1 MSIVLSRISG
11 RLLSSW
17 LTLVRVN
24 LIYFLSVSSSVH
36 DFPHV
41 YDMSVTIGIAEW
53 LVEVCRSK
61 FSIPIFFNLHFVIVY
76 ILRVPNVNGV
86 VFLPVVR

>member
-11 RLLSSW
+11 RLSSSW

-61 FSIPIFFNLHFVIVY
+61 FSFPITAIFFNLHFVIVY
-76 ILRVPNVNGV
+76 FEGA
-86 VFLPVVR
+86 